1 MKKNNMQRNQIT
13 DDELEQ
19 VSGGR
24 KLWDVLTTEF
34 VEVMGQHGIKAKT
47 LEITDDDVFRVNT
60 LEMRAKPE
68 RKQDAMDAPKV
79 VKL

>member
-1 MKKNNMQRNQIT
+1 MEKNNMQRNQIA

-34 VEVMGQHGIKAKT
+34 VEFLGQPGMKAKT
-47 LEITDDDVFRVNT
+47 LEAADDVVSINT
-60 LEMRAKPE
+60 LEMRAKPD
-68 RKQDAMDAPKV
+68 RKQDTAEAPKV

>member
-1 MKKNNMQRNQIT
+1 MEKNNIQRNQIA

-34 VEVMGQHGIKAKT
+34 VEFMGQPGMKAKT
-47 LEITDDDVFRVNT
+47 LEITDDDVFRVDT

-68 RKQDAMDAPKV
+68 WKQDDVEAPKV
-79 VKL
+79 V